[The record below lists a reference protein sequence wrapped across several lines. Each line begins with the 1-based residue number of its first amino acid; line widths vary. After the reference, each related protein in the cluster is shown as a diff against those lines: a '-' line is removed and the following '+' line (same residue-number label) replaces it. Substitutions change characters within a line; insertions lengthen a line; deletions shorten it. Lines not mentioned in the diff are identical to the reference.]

1 MPKANSK
8 QPATD
13 FIELTKE
20 GLEELKL
27 ELKEL
32 KSEKLPAIIDRVAR
46 AREYGDLSENA
57 EYHNA
62 RDEQQLI
69 EARIE
74 EIEAIIL
81 KAKVVQH
88 TRSTQKVGMGSEVE
102 LLEHGKKKPFTVTI
116 VGEFEADPMESKV
129 SSVSPLGKALHGRK
143 KGDEVTVEAPAGAT
157 TYTIKS
163 IE

>member
-1 MPKANSK
+1 MPKASNQST
-8 QPATD
+8 QD
-13 FIELTKE
+13 IVELTQE
-20 GLEELKL
+20 GLDELKA

-32 KSEKLPAIIDRVAR
+32 RTVKLPAVVERVAR

-62 RDEQQLI
+62 RDEQQLL

-74 EIEAIIL
+74 EIEAIII
-81 KAKVVQH
+81 KARVVQH
-88 TRSTQKVGMGSEVE
+88 TRSTQKVGMGSDVE
-102 LLEHGKKKPFTVTI
+102 LLEHGKKKTFTVTI
-116 VGEFEADPMESKV
+116 VGEFEADPTSWKV
-129 SSVSPLGKALHGRK
+129 SSVSPLGKALHSRK

-163 IE
+163 ID

>member
-1 MPKANSK
+1 MSKAST
-8 QPATD
+8 QPAQD
-13 FIELTKE
+13 VVQLTQE
-20 GLEELKL
+20 GLDELKE

-32 KSEKLPAIIDRVAR
+32 RQVKLPAIVERVAR

-62 RDEQQLI
+62 RDEQQLL

-74 EIEAIIL
+74 EIESIIN

-102 LLEHGKKKPFTVTI
+102 VLEKGKKKPFTVTI
-116 VGEFEADPMESKV
+116 VGEFEADPGEWKV
-129 SSVSPLGKALHGRK
+129 SGVSPLGKALHGRK

-163 IE
+163 IN

>member
-1 MPKANSK
+1 MPNGTT
-8 QPATD
+8 QPALD
-13 FIELTKE
+13 VIELTQE
-20 GLEELKL
+20 GLDELKL

-32 KSEKLPAIIDRVAR
+32 REVKLPAIIERVAR
-46 AREYGDLSENA
+46 AREYGDLAENA

-62 RDEQQLI
+62 RDEQQLL

-74 EIEAIIL
+74 EIEAIIA
-81 KAKVVQH
+81 KAKVVQL
-88 TRSTQKVGMGSEVE
+88 TRSTQKVGMGSSVEV
-102 LLEHGKKKPFTVTI
+102 LEHGKKKSFSVTI
-116 VGEFEADPMESKV
+116 VGEFEADPLTWKV
-129 SSVSPLGKALHGRK
+129 SSVSPLGKALMSRK

>member
-1 MPKANSK
+1 MPKASNQST
-8 QPATD
+8 QD
-13 FIELTKE
+13 IVELTQE
-20 GLEELKL
+20 GLDELKA

-32 KSEKLPAIIDRVAR
+32 RTVKLPAVVERVAR

-62 RDEQQLI
+62 RDEQQLL

-74 EIEAIIL
+74 EIEAIII
-81 KAKVVQH
+81 KARVVQH
-88 TRSTQKVGMGSEVE
+88 TRSTQKVGMGSDVE
-102 LLEHGKKKPFTVTI
+102 LLEHGKKKTFTVTI
-116 VGEFEADPMESKV
+116 VGEFEADPTSWKV

-163 IE
+163 ID